1 MVLKIIIFPLTK
13 KIETDLFPHILRSTV
28 TPAAWCRIVVGSGR
42 IHVFNESKLRRREE
56 NCRDGEMWEEEGKG
70 GRRREVKDK
79 ICIYI

>member
-13 KIETDLFPHILRSTV
+13 KIETDFFPNILRSTV

-42 IHVFNESKLRRREE
+42 INVFNESKLRRREE
-56 NCRDGEMWEEEGKG
+56 NCRGGEIREEKGKG

-79 ICIYI
+79 ICTYI